1 MEKTVFDS
9 RSEPVAYI
17 SDDPRKIIF
26 LWDGRPVSY
35 LYGHHVYGF
44 TGRHLG
50 WFLNGVVSDRDG
62 NRIGF
67 TTSTS
72 PLPTAQEPPKAK
84 RYAVAKIQPREEALP
99 CQTLVSATRKRASMP
114 FSPRD
119 RLHSSNGALN
129 VR

>member
-1 MEKTVFDS
+1 MEKTLFTS
-9 RSEPVAYI
+9 RGEPVAYI

-35 LYGHHVYGF
+35 LYGYHVYGF

-50 WFLNGVVSDRDG
+50 WFLNGVVYDIDG

-72 PLPTAQEPPKAK
+72 PLPTSQELPKAK
-84 RYAVAKIQPREEALP
+84 RYAVAKMEPREEAPPLP
-99 CQTLVSATRKRASMP
+99 DLGFNYSKEDLEAFLTKGQVTLEQW
-114 FSPRD
+114 SP
-119 RLHSSNGALN
+119 
-129 VR
+129 